1 MLVIKSVNH
10 CSNDVLEAKRK
21 RIKDQLED
29 GGVLILDG
37 DFDFVGSIP
46 DSEVDAEVV
55 KNEG

>member
-10 CSNDVLEAKRK
+10 CLNDALETERK

-29 GGVLILDG
+29 GGVLLLDG
-37 DFDFVGSIP
+37 GFDFVGFIP

-55 KNEG
+55 KK